1 MRFKNV
7 LVCSVCLI
15 LAGLLL
21 TLASSRLE
29 SIHKVRREKG
39 LVSNV
44 EPLEN
49 APPSLAF
56 ATVAMG
62 AFRGLIVDILWMRA
76 DKLKEEGQFFDAKQ
90 LAEWITVLQ
99 PRFATVWD
107 FQAWNMAYNISVAI
121 PASQWEERWQWVRNG
136 YELLRDKGIEK
147 NPRSILLYRSL
158 GWIFQHK
165 IAEVSDDCH
174 RHYKRELALSMRQLL
189 GNPETN
195 EYFEKLI
202 QSPQSLSQLM
212 QDEQIAE
219 FVKELEAADDIF
231 KDKGKLS
238 GNYLALR
245 QTPKKF
251 SPQSFEVI
259 DRFRETD
266 ALEKFDIF
274 AKADQ
279 LRKVWK
285 FDIEFMHMLNKKHGP
300 VRIDDPNDRLPLN
313 WEHPST
319 HAIYW
324 AERGLE
330 VAGRKDQYS
339 IDEKNTDRVVFHS
352 LQQLCRTGKLIIF
365 EPTESG
371 ELPTVFLYPD
381 LQMFDSCN
389 ELWMNK
395 ILKYEELEK
404 GNPKAVTGG
413 HKNFLINAVWSFY
426 QSGHIAKAAQ
436 VYDLL
441 RKRHSTG
448 PHAGDFSA
456 PLSTFVHKRN
466 IEELRNVGDKDA
478 KEQMIFALKDGF
490 FLYANH
496 EDKEASARE
505 SWAREIHELYQKEMG
520 FDEPDRVGLI
530 TFDRFKYMAFIAFMN
545 DPFYP
550 VEMRSRLLGRIK
562 IERPDLFEALTK
574 EESLYMQERQRQQQG
589 VNP

>member
-1 MRFKNV
+1 M
-7 LVCSVCLI
+7 
-15 LAGLLL
+15 L
-21 TLASSRLE
+21 TLASGRLE
-29 SIHKVRREKG
+29 SIHKMRLEKG

-99 PRFATVWD
+99 PRFASVWD

-121 PASQWEERWQWVRNG
+121 PASQWEERWRWVRNG

-165 IAEVSDDCH
+165 ISGITDDCH

-189 GNPETN
+189 DYPETN

-202 QSPQSLSQLM
+202 GAPKTLSEVTRDTEVLR
-212 QDEQIAE
+212 
-219 FVKELEAADDIF
+219 FVEELKTTDDIF
-231 KDKGKLS
+231 KDEEKFAR
-238 GNYLALR
+238 NYLSLR

-251 SPQSFEVI
+251 KPESFEVV
-259 DRFRETD
+259 DRFRNTFV
-266 ALEKFDIF
+266 LERLNLF
-274 AKADQ
+274 AKAYE
-279 LRKVWK
+279 LRTTWK
-285 FDIEFMHMLNKKHGP
+285 FDIEFMHKLNKKYGP
-300 VRIDDPNDRLPLN
+300 VRINDPNDRLPLN
-313 WEHPST
+313 WEHPAT

-330 VAGRKDQYS
+330 VAGKKGEYS
-339 IDEKNTDRVVFHS
+339 VDEKNTDRVVFHS
-352 LQQLCRTGKLIIF
+352 LQQLYRSGNLIIY
-365 EPTESG
+365 PTQDD
-371 ELPTVFLYPD
+371 LPSVFLRPD

-395 ILKYEELEK
+395 ILKYEILEG

-413 HKNFLINAVWSFY
+413 HKNFLINSVWLFY
-426 QSGHIAKAAQ
+426 QAGHIAKAAQ
-436 VYDLL
+436 VYQLL

-448 PHAGDFSA
+448 PHAEDFSA
-456 PLSTFVHKRN
+456 PLSTFVRERMV
-466 IEELRNVGDKDA
+466 EELKNIGDKDA
-478 KEQMIFALKDGF
+478 IEQMLMSLREGF
-490 FLYANH
+490 FQYAVH
-496 EDKEASARE
+496 EDEEALARE
-505 SWAREIHELYQKEMG
+505 KWAREIYDLYQKQMG
-520 FDEPDRVGLI
+520 IDEPYRVGLPS
-530 TFDRFKYMAFIAFMN
+530 FDRIKFEAFVGFMN

-550 VEMRSRLLGRIK
+550 TEMRTRLLGRIK
-562 IERPDLFEALTK
+562 LERPELFEKLTK
-574 EESLYMQERQRQQQG
+574 QKDIFMQEIQKQQQ
-589 VNP
+589 NP